1 MPIPISRRAVLG
13 GSLLAV
19 PAVLCSRKKAQAATS
34 ADLQASLAELERQN
48 GGRLGVSI
56 VNVATGNRIGHRADE
71 RFAMC
76 STFKFLVASFV
87 LTRVDRQEER
97 LDRRVVFSKKD
108 LLSYA
113 PVTEKHVGEPGMTIG
128 ELCEAAVTLSDNT
141 AANLLLASFGGPAG
155 LTAYARSIGDDVT
168 RLDRTEPT
176 LNEAKH
182 GDPRD
187 TTTPAAMLEDIRKIV
202 LGDLLSKSSRDQL
215 TAWIV
220 ANKTGDDR
228 LRAGLPKDWR
238 IGDKTGTGEN
248 GSRNDIAVVWPPDRD
263 PLIITAYYTESS
275 ASDDQGNR
283 LLAEVARLAMQV

>member
-1 MPIPISRRAVLG
+1 
-13 GSLLAV
+13 
-19 PAVLCSRKKAQAATS
+19 
-34 ADLQASLAELERQN
+34 
-48 GGRLGVSI
+48 
-56 VNVATGNRIGHRADE
+56 
-71 RFAMC
+71 
-76 STFKFLVASFV
+76 
-87 LTRVDRQEER
+87 
-97 LDRRVVFSKKD
+97 
-108 LLSYA
+108 
-113 PVTEKHVGEPGMTIG
+113 
-128 ELCEAAVTLSDNT
+128 
-141 AANLLLASFGGPAG
+141 
-155 LTAYARSIGDDVT
+155 
-168 RLDRTEPT
+168 
-176 LNEAKH
+176 
-182 GDPRD
+182 
-187 TTTPAAMLEDIRKIV
+187 MLEDIRKIV